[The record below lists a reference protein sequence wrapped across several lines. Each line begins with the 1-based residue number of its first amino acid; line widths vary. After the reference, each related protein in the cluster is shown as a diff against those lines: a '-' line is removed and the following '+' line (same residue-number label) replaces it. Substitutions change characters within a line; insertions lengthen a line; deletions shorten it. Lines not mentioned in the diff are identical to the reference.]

1 MNWHDVWILY
11 RRELRSAMRER
22 TIVVNGILM
31 PIFLY
36 PVMLWVILT
45 GITFVSGL
53 QERAASRVAVLDP
66 PPAHPALMDTL
77 AAREDIDLRPTPV
90 AADEAIRLIREE
102 ELDALVEFL
111 PAAPSAAALQGNFTV
126 HIRYDRAVERSRR
139 ARDRVD
145 AVISDYRD
153 EWMAREAE
161 TLGIADVDRQQFLV
175 VQRNTSSGEQMGALV
190 LGMLI
195 PLFLVIMVALGCF
208 IPSIDSTAGER
219 ERSTWETLMTV
230 SASRLSIVTAKYLY
244 VATLGILA
252 GLLNVVAMFVSL
264 GAVMAPLLGGSGE
277 GGATFEFTIQPLA
290 VPVMMVAAIALALF
304 FAAAMMLLA
313 AFARSFKDGQAMVM
327 PIYWLAI
334 LPIILGQQT
343 DQTLT
348 PTIAAIPVANAAM
361 MIRDAINGVFLWP
374 LMAETMV
381 VLLLMVAACLLLAR
395 TVLKF
400 EDFLMDSFDGS
411 LWRLARDRLLGA
423 RGATGGRP
431 GGTAP
436 ARAD

>member
-1 MNWHDVWILY
+1 M
-11 RRELRSAMRER
+11 S
-22 TIVVNGILM
+22 
-31 PIFLY
+31 
-36 PVMLWVILT
+36 
-45 GITFVSGL
+45 
-53 QERAASRVAVLDP
+53 
-66 PPAHPALMDTL
+66 
-77 AAREDIDLRPTPV
+77 
-90 AADEAIRLIREE
+90 
-102 ELDALVEFL
+102 
-111 PAAPSAAALQGNFTV
+111 
-126 HIRYDRAVERSRR
+126 
-139 ARDRVD
+139 
-145 AVISDYRD
+145 
-153 EWMAREAE
+153 REA
-161 TLGIADVDRQQFLV
+161 TNLGIADADRAQFLV
-175 VQRNTSSGEQMGALV
+175 VQENTSSGEQMGALV

-208 IPSIDSTAGER
+208 IPSIDATAGER

-264 GAVMAPLLGGSGE
+264 GAVMAPLLGGSGMA
-277 GGATFEFTIQPLA
+277 GQTFEFTIRPLA
-290 VPVMMVAAIALALF
+290 VPVMMLAAIALALF

-361 MIRDAINGVFLWP
+361 MIRDAINGIFLWP
-374 LMAETMV
+374 LIVETLA
-381 VLLLMVAACLLLAR
+381 VLLLFVLGCLLLAR
-395 TVLKF
+395 TVLKV

-423 RGATGGRP
+423 RNSSTGRP
-431 GGTAP
+431 RGAAA
-436 ARAD
+436 ARID